1 MTKRDNIEAQKA
13 LLSQLAPTPENFDY
27 KQVGRDLLD
36 SIISNSGIDRR
47 YTDALIGPG
56 ETFDESVTRNLID
69 RIESRRVKP
78 FKLQDLLIDNPN
90 RDPAYKNL
98 LNAVYYPA
106 KKGIFLGSGY
116 ESNAEL
122 ANQINHARDPHWLTR
137 EKFSQDLVKKSEAKV
152 PHSILGYITH
162 LVAGKGIDKIND
174 SYVGL
179 IPEEN
184 VAPET
189 QVRKNLENRVKE
201 KGVRLVTAKQLAL
214 GNPKKEKELN
224 ELKNAFYDRSNN
236 TIFLGKGM
244 KGNSTLAHEMGHAED
259 PAFFSTLNYRGRQG
273 TALGSLIA
281 ALGKRS
287 IAKFGVGLGAL
298 GGASTLT
305 SEGSASARGFKMLG
319 EAGENSFKEK
329 LKAAE
334 GLPTYMLASLLPL
347 ITYKGKKLLGGF
359 K

>member
-1 MTKRDNIEAQKA
+1 MTKIDNIEAQKA

-36 SIISNSGIDRR
+36 SIISNSGINRT

-56 ETFDESVTRNLID
+56 ETFNESVTRNLID
-69 RIESRRVKP
+69 RIENRRVRP
-78 FKLQDLLIDNPN
+78 LRLQDLLIDNPN

-116 ESNAEL
+116 ETNAEL
-122 ANQINHARDPHWLTR
+122 ANQINHARDPQWLTR
-137 EKFSQDLVKKSEAKV
+137 EKFSPNLVKKSEAKV

-162 LVAGKGIDKIND
+162 LAANLGIKGINKG
-174 SYVGL
+174 YVGL
-179 IPEEN
+179 LPEEN
-184 VAPET
+184 EVPDT
-189 QVRKNLENRVKE
+189 QVRKNLEDRVRE

-214 GNPKKEKELN
+214 GNPEKEKELN
-224 ELKNAFYDRSNN
+224 ELKNAFYMPRSKS
-236 TIFLGKGM
+236 IFLGKGS
-244 KGNSTLAHEMGHAED
+244 KGNATLAHEMGHAED
-259 PAFFSTLNYRGRQG
+259 PEFFSTLNYGGKKG

-287 IAKFGVGLGAL
+287 VAKFGVGLGAL

-305 SEGSASARGFKMLG
+305 SEGSASARGFKMLD
-319 EAGENSFKEK
+319 EAGETDFMEK
-329 LKAAE
+329 LKAGR
-334 GLPTYMLASLLPL
+334 GLPTYMLYSLLPL
-347 ITYKGKKLLGGF
+347 VTYKGKKLLGGF